1 MKLLEKWQKIVE
13 KTGKFLEMRIP
24 DHLIRLLRNLYAS
37 EEATVGTR
45 HETTDWFKI
54 RKGIYQVFIL
64 LPCLF
69 KLYAEYIIQTAG
81 LDQLQAGIKM
91 LEEITTTSDLN
102 MITL

>member
-69 KLYAEYIIQTAG
+69 KLYAEYIIQNAG

-91 LEEITTTSDLN
+91 LEEISTT
-102 MITL
+102 